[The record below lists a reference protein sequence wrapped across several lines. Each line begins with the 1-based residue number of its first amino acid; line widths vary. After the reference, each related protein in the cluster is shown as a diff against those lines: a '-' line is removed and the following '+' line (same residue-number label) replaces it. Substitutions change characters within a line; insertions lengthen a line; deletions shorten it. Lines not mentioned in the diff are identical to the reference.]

1 MPEAMSRSPRNSTP
15 HATPGPVWASTLV
28 VCTPVTAGGV
38 VAAEGGVVDD
48 GSPLGDGVGVEALVE
63 LVVLVVLVVENG
75 VGIGVVVTGV
85 VVEGGG
91 EGGVEGGAEGVG
103 VAGRVGDGD
112 GAAGP
117 VGDGD
122 GAAGPVVDAIG
133 VGSAAA
139 LAAAGANI
147 INAIGRATT
156 PTSVVRALDPRGTL
170 RK

>member
-48 GSPLGDGVGVEALVE
+48 GSPPADGVGVEALVV
-63 LVVLVVLVVENG
+63 LVVLVVLAVVNG
-75 VGIGVVVTGV
+75 VGTGVVVTGV

-103 VAGRVGDGD
+103 VAGR
-112 GAAGP
+112 

>member
-48 GSPLGDGVGVEALVE
+48 GSPLGDGVGVEALV
-63 LVVLVVLVVENG
+63 VLVVLAVLVVE
-75 VGIGVVVTGV
+75 TGV
-85 VVEGGG
+85 VANVCRRRCRGRR

-103 VAGRVGDGD
+103 VAGR
-112 GAAGP
+112 

>member
-75 VGIGVVVTGV
+75 VGTGVVVTGV

-91 EGGVEGGAEGVG
+91 EGGVEGGVEGGAEGVG
-103 VAGRVGDGD
+103 VAGR
-112 GAAGP
+112 

>member
-48 GSPLGDGVGVEALVE
+48 GSPPADGVGVEALVV
-63 LVVLVVLVVENG
+63 LVVLVVLAVVNG
-75 VGIGVVVTGV
+75 VGTGVVVTGV

-103 VAGRVGDGD
+103 VTGRVGDGD
-112 GAAGP
+112 G
-117 VGDGD
+117 
-122 GAAGPVVDAIG
+122 AGPVVDAIG

-139 LAAAGANI
+139 SAAAGAGANI